1 MIASADMPRS
11 CANTCW
17 VCSPI
22 VTLPVMRDVVIL
34 FGGVNQPPRDVV
46 RLRAMEAFFAI
57 AGGDQTRDGVTYD
70 VARPVFRH
78 TKRLVLVLRVV
89 QLACHALLVHP
100 LDQLLPHWPTKI
112 LHHRNHV
119 LAVGTEAA
127 VPM

>member
-17 VCSPI
+17 VCSPRFGARLNSQGITRERTAWIRDRTANLRMLDRAPI
-22 VTLPVMRDVVIL
+22 VALPVMRDVVIL

-78 TKRLVLVLRVV
+78 AK
-89 QLACHALLVHP
+89 
-100 LDQLLPHWPTKI
+100 
-112 LHHRNHV
+112 
-119 LAVGTEAA
+119 
-127 VPM
+127 